1 MEAGNEITSVSDGG
15 HGAVDGYEQLRRRA
29 LCGDVD
35 GWRLGL
41 AVLQQRGVAAWLR
54 VRQTATAATLPLP
67 MPARAASA
75 GGTGVDAE
83 LVGLLASM
91 AMHVAAA
98 RG

>member
-1 MEAGNEITSVSDGG
+1 MEARHDITDNPNSGGDGT
-15 HGAVDGYEQLRRRA
+15 VDGYEQLRRRA

-41 AVLQQRGVAAWLR
+41 GVLQHRGVAAWLG
-54 VRQTATAATLPLP
+54 VRSAMAPVRSTPTRALPPAT
-67 MPARAASA
+67 
-75 GGTGVDAE
+75 GGGVAAE

-91 AMHVAAA
+91 ALAVAA

>member
-1 MEAGNEITSVSDGG
+1 MEARNEITANPNSAGDGT
-15 HGAVDGYEQLRRRA
+15 VDGYEQLRRRA

-41 AVLQQRGVAAWLR
+41 GVLQHRGVAAWLG
-54 VRQTATAATLPLP
+54 VRTAMAPVRSTPTRPLAP
-67 MPARAASA
+67 TT
-75 GGTGVDAE
+75 GGGVAAE

-91 AMHVAAA
+91 ALAVAA